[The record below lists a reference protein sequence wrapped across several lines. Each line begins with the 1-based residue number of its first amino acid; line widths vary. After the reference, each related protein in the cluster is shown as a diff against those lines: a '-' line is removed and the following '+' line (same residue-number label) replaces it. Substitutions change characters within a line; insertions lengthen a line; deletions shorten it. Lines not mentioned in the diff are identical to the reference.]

1 MRRPRR
7 GRSPAIR
14 ARSVRAR
21 SRSRTAWRADASG
34 DALGHPADDLI
45 GRDAYLRA
53 VVAVAHGHGLV
64 GEGLAV
70 DGDAERRAGLVHA
83 RVALPD
89 ALLGVELAR
98 PDAASQVVVDA
109 LGNL

>member
-7 GRSPAIR
+7 GRSPAIPARSAR
-14 ARSVRAR
+14 ARSP
-21 SRSRTAWRADASG
+21 SPTAWRADASG

-45 GRDAYLRA
+45 RRDPHLCPG
-53 VVAVAHGHGLV
+53 VAVAHRDGLV
-64 GEGLAV
+64 GERLAV
-70 DGDAERRAGLVHA
+70 DGDAERRARLVHA

-89 ALLGVELAR
+89 ALLGVVLAG

-109 LGNL
+109 L